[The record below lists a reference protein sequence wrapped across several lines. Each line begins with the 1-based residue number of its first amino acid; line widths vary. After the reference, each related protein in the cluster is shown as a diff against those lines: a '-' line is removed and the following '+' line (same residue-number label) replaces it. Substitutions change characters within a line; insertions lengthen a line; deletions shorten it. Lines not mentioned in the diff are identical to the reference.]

1 MSRIDVRRSHSMDHE
16 HALRVADDLAR
27 EMKSHYD
34 FEWHWEGEKLR
45 LKRSGVKGEVEILPE
60 EIGVHLELGMM
71 LRPFRH
77 RIESEVVRQLD
88 DILARN

>member
-1 MSRIDVRRSHSMDHE
+1 MSRIDVRRPHSMDHE
-16 HALRVADDLAR
+16 HALRVADELAR

-45 LKRSGVKGEVEILPE
+45 LRRAGVKGEVEVLPE

-77 RIESEVVRQLD
+77 RIEGEVIRQLEE
-88 DILARN
+88 ILARN